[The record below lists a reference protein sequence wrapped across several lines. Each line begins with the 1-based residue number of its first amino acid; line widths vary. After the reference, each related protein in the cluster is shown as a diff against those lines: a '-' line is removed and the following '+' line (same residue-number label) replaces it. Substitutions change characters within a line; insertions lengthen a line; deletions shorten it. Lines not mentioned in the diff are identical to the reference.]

1 MIHIAVKLVGP
12 AAKAVGE
19 SKLEY
24 ALVPPTGLKG
34 LLDLMYAKYPRL
46 AAKTDSLRF
55 KVNGKDAKP
64 SAKLAR
70 GDEVT
75 ISLSPAR
82 KKKSARSNAR
92 TTPTRRTGNES
103 LDERK
108 KRARKIITRLK
119 KLYPEAD
126 TALKHRSALQLLVST
141 ILSAQST
148 DETVNKV
155 TPVLFAKYPTAE
167 KFAKADPA
175 EIERL
180 IRTTGFFRQKT
191 KSVIGTCKTIAEKFG
206 GKVPDTMDEL
216 LQLPGVARK
225 TANVVL
231 GTWFRKPE
239 GMVVDTHVGR
249 LAHRLG
255 LTWSSK
261 DSKDA
266 VKIEQD
272 LCQVIQQKEWIYVAH
287 ALVWH
292 GRRVCDARKPDCQ
305 GCTLNELCPSAF
317 TFEKSGSIK
326 AVSRKAKTQ

>member
-1 MIHIAVKLVGP
+1 MIPIVVKLNGP
-12 AAKAVGE
+12 AAKAVGQ
-19 SKLEY
+19 SNLEY
-24 ALVPPTGLKG
+24 ALVPPVKLAG
-34 LLDLMYAKYPRL
+34 LLDLVYAKYARL
-46 AAKTDSLRF
+46 AAKADSLQF
-55 KVNGKDAKP
+55 AVNGKEAKP
-64 SAKLAR
+64 SAKLSR
-70 GDEVT
+70 GDTVT
-75 ISLSPAR
+75 ISMKTTG
-82 KKKSARSNAR
+82 KKKKTHTVSR
-92 TTPTRRTGNES
+92 TATGKKTKSES

-108 KRARKIITRLK
+108 KRARKITTRLK

-126 TALKHRSALQLLVST
+126 CALKHRSALQLLIST

-155 TPVLFAKYPTAE
+155 APVLFAQYSTAE
-167 KFAKADPA
+167 KLAKADPS

-180 IRTTGFFRQKT
+180 IRATGFFRQKT
-191 KSVIGTCKTIAEKFG
+191 KSIIGTCKLITERFG

-231 GTWFRKPE
+231 GTWFHKAE

-249 LAHRLG
+249 LSHRLD

-272 LCQVIQQKEWIYVAH
+272 LCQVFPRKEWIYVAH

-292 GRRVCDARKPDCQ
+292 GRRVCFARKPDCQ
-305 GCTLNELCPSAF
+305 SCTLNKLCPSAF
-317 TFEKSGSIK
+317 TFEN
-326 AVSRKAKTQ
+326 